1 MKAKKLCLIILVF
14 VYLLTLSACNNN
26 SHIADTEEES
36 ISAQSDSY
44 YTISTNEDLTY
55 SYKITAKNGDVLFSD
70 DNSPREPHIDQVSAN
85 ILSVTIQTG
94 TGLSTNWA
102 VFCDIENAKTS
113 ETFQYVLG
121 AKDSY
126 VFYVEFEDGN
136 HRLVV
141 QDIFDSNIYRKTY
154 TLQNCSSIADPICEL
169 TFDGEG
175 KATITY
181 LTGTETA
188 ISQTS
193 ATIYFP

>member
-1 MKAKKLCLIILVF
+1 MRTKNCFVALILTILLVF
-14 VYLLTLSACNNN
+14 SACNSTSHSTSGTTESNPINN
-26 SHIADTEEES
+26 SP
-36 ISAQSDSY
+36 

-55 SYKITAKNGDVLFSD
+55 SYKIIAKNGDVLFSD
-70 DNSPREPHIDQVSAN
+70 DRSPKEPKINQVSDN
-85 ILSVTIQTG
+85 VFSVTIQTG
-94 TGLSTNWA
+94 TGRSTNWA
-102 VFCDIENAKTS
+102 VFYDIENSKTS

-121 AKDSY
+121 TQDSY

-141 QDIFDSNIYRKTY
+141 QDIFDSNIYKKTY
-154 TLQNCSSIADPICEL
+154 ALQNCSAFADPSCEL
-169 TFDGEG
+169 TFDGKG